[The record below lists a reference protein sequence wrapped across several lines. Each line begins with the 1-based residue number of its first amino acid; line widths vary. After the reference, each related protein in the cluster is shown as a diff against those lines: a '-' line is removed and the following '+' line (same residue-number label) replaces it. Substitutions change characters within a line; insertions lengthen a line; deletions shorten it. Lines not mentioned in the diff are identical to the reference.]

1 MKDRITTIL
10 EHWFIQEPA
19 LFQVLCTHEITA
31 NSRMDCP
38 VRSGRRKVE
47 YNPDYVSEMSDEGLE
62 EALRAEAIRILLKHP
77 YERKPDG
84 CSQQAIA
91 IGSNL
96 VVGDNYRYGNFNIEK
111 PADYELESG
120 KSYEWYSRKIQEM
133 LPPGSS
139 GDGEGDE
146 GASSGSGDEGAEG
159 KFDDRFKSNA
169 DKNRSL
175 SELWDE
181 DELTVAMINGIIEG
195 CQDWGSL
202 AGDFVETL
210 KASTRAKIN
219 WRNVLSGFRASI
231 LSSRRKLTRMR
242 PNRRYGFEQMGSK
255 REYDTKLLVAV
266 DVSGSIS
273 SESLSYFY
281 GVINSAFRYGFEAID
296 VIQFDCGVRVVQNL
310 KQVMRDVA
318 VLGRGGTSFQEP
330 VDYAHENGYDGLLI
344 LTDGYAPEPVVPD
357 NMRCKMIWVCQDSY
371 CYEQHHHWMEKSG
384 RVCTIELR

>member
-19 LFQVLCTHEITA
+19 LFQVLCTHEILA
-31 NSRMDCP
+31 NTQMDCP

-47 YNPDYVSEMSDEGLE
+47 YNPDFVSQMTDEGLE
-62 EALRAEAIRILLKHP
+62 ESLRTEAVRILLKHP
-77 YERKPDG
+77 YERKPEG

-91 IGSNL
+91 VGSNL
-96 VVGDNYRYGNFNIEK
+96 VVGDNYHYGNFQIER
-111 PADYELESG
+111 PEDYGLKG
-120 KSYEWYSRKIQEM
+120 GMPYEWYSRKIQEM
-133 LPPGSS
+133 LPPGEGSTG
-139 GDGEGDE
+139 GDGGGKGTDKLT
-146 GASSGSGDEGAEG
+146 GSA
-159 KFDDRFKSNA
+159 DR
-169 DKNRSL
+169 NRSL

-181 DELTVAMINGIIEG
+181 DELAVAMINGIIEG

-202 AGDFVETL
+202 GGNFVEKL
-210 KASTRAKIN
+210 KASTCAKIN
-219 WRNVLSGFRASI
+219 WCNVLSGFRASI

-242 PNRRYGFEQMGSK
+242 PSRRYDFDQMGSK
-255 REYDTKLLVAV
+255 REYDTRLLVAV

-296 VIQFDCGVRVVQNL
+296 VIQFDCGVRVVQSL

-330 VDYAHENGYDGLLI
+330 VDYAHQNGYDGLLV
-344 LTDGYAPEPVVPD
+344 LTDGYAPEPVIPD
-357 NMRCKMIWVCQDSY
+357 NMRCKVIWVCQDKESY
-371 CYEQHHHWMEKSG
+371 DRHHHWMEKSG